1 MKSESGMFQV
11 VTEGDLA
18 VVSFGEDGP
27 PNHFYHD
34 ECLSDLSAL
43 IEELGFQ
50 RMAFNLDGVQHI
62 ASGMI
67 GIFTWLSNQ
76 GIHVELRNTS
86 SHIRRALE
94 ALRLTN
100 ILVSA

>member
-11 VTEGDLA
+11 ATEGDLA

-34 ECLSDLSAL
+34 ECLSDLSTL
-43 IEELGFQ
+43 IDVEGFE
-50 RMAFNLDGVQHI
+50 RMAFNLDGVEHI

-76 GIHVELRNTS
+76 GVHVELRNTS
-86 SHIRRALE
+86 SHIRKALQ

-100 ILVSA
+100 LFVNA